1 MTFETFLLQLGIDI
15 NTADKAL
22 LAKMKTRYGVELKA
36 SMAAEEVPS
45 SMKFGG
51 GEGSAEMIEAAAD
64 DGDGKPA
71 LKRLKLNSYNGG
83 MIRVNGFFLPVV
95 VDIAGLRI
103 SAKSRPLLFGHDA
116 NRPVGHTEDT
126 KFNARNIRQTG
137 VLSVPNADS
146 EMIAASGDNKF
157 PWQASIGVFNIE
169 GERVAEG
176 EKAFINGRNFK
187 GPFVHIQS
195 GDLQETSILSLGA
208 DDSTTVK
215 IAASVAEIE
224 TELNMEPFKKWLQAM
239 GIDHATA
246 SPEQL
251 VKLQAKFDAEVKQ
264 EEEVKALKAQ
274 AATKIK
280 DPADAGETTKI
291 EAKAPEV
298 DVKKLVAEGI
308 SEALKI
314 QATATKIEALTEG
327 HDDIR
332 AEAIEKNWGE
342 SEVQKAVELKTIRA
356 GYAEGIGINMN
367 NKEVPAA
374 QCIEAAIM
382 QAGGMD
388 EKQIIA
394 ATSEKVLAEADS
406 VYKGQMG
413 LQELIVMAAHANG
426 YRGGHSF
433 NRDRNA
439 IFAAAFAPVRAGF
452 STLSLPG
459 ILSNAGNKFFKEGFM
474 AIENNAAEVSAKKPV
489 NDFKE
494 HTTYSL
500 TGDME
505 YKKLAPGAE
514 IEHGT
519 VGEVPYGNAIDTYAR
534 MFAITRTDII
544 NDDLGALTTV
554 PRRLGRGAATAWLKV
569 FWTEFLN
576 HVAFYTTGNKNKTSG
591 LAFGIDEITAM
602 LKAFRE
608 QLDPD
613 NNPMGV
619 SPKMIVVPPA
629 LEVLATK
636 IFNDDLLIT
645 GASAT
650 LPNGNPHKGKF
661 KVITS
666 SYIGSVPALSAQ
678 SSDIASYMLADPLD
692 VPVIERAFLKGKET
706 PTVESAQADFNT
718 LGVQFRGFHDFGV
731 RLQEFRGG
739 VLSAGA

>member
-15 NTADKAL
+15 STADKAL
-22 LAKMKTRYGVELKA
+22 LAKMRTRYGIELKA
-36 SMAAEEVPS
+36 SMAEDMPNQLRFS
-45 SMKFGG
+45 GG
-51 GEGSAEMIEAAAD
+51 TGSAELLAAKED
-64 DGDGKPA
+64 DGDG
-71 LKRLKLNSYNGG
+71 LRRVKLNSYNGG
-83 MIRVNGFFLPVV
+83 MIRVNGFFSPVV
-95 VDIAGLRI
+95 VDIAGVKVTK
-103 SAKSRPLLFGHDA
+103 KSRPILFGHDSG
-116 NRPVGHTEDT
+116 RPVGHTEET
-126 KFNARNIRQTG
+126 QLNARNIKQTA
-137 VLSVPNADS
+137 VLSVPNADQ
-146 EMIAASGDNKF
+146 EMIIASSDNGF

-169 GERVAEG
+169 GERIAEG
-176 EKAFINGRNFK
+176 EKATANGRTFK
-187 GPFVHIQS
+187 GPFIMIRK

-224 TELNMEPFKKWLQAM
+224 TELNMKFKEWLQAM

-246 SPEQL
+246 APEQL
-251 VKLQAKFDAEVKQ
+251 VKLQAKFDG
-264 EEEVKALKAQ
+264 EVKAQKELEDLKVK
-274 AATKIK
+274 AATKLK
-280 DPADAGETTKI
+280 DPSEESEPTKI

-314 QATATKIEALTEG
+314 QAEAQKIEALTEG

-332 AEAIEKNWGE
+332 AQAKEENWGE
-342 SEVQKAVELKTIRA
+342 SQVKMAIELKEVRA
-356 GYAEGIGINMN
+356 GYADGIGINMN
-367 NKEVPAA
+367 NEEAPAG
-374 QCIEAAIM
+374 QCVEAAIM
-382 QAGGMD
+382 QAGGMEEAD
-388 EKQIIA
+388 IIK
-394 ATSEKVLAEADS
+394 ATSEKVLEAADKH
-406 VYKGQMG
+406 YRGAIG
-413 LQELIVMAAHANG
+413 LQQLIVQAAHANG

-433 NRDRNA
+433 NVDPRGIYD
-439 IFAAAFAPVRAGF
+439 AAFGPVRAGF

-474 AIENNAAEVSAKKPV
+474 HVENNTAEVSSKKNV

-505 YKKLAPGAE
+505 YKKLAPGGE
-514 IEHGT
+514 IEHGK
-519 VGEVPYGNAIDTYAR
+519 VGEETYGNKADTYAR
-534 MFAITRTDII
+534 MFSITRTDII

-554 PRRLGRGAATAWLKV
+554 PRRLGRGAATAWNKV

-576 HVAFYTTGNKNKTSG
+576 HVGFFDAGNGNLTSG

-602 LKAFRE
+602 LQKFRE

-619 SPKMIVVPPA
+619 TPQMIVVPPA
-629 LEVLATK
+629 LEVLAMK

-645 GASAT
+645 GT
-650 LPNGNPHKGKF
+650 GGEVPNGNPHKGKF
-661 KVITS
+661 KVVVS
-666 SYIGSVPALSAQ
+666 SYIGSVPALSPQ
-678 SSDIASYMLADPLD
+678 SSDIASYMLANPLD
-692 VPVIERAFLKGKET
+692 VSVIERAFLKGKET

-731 RLQEFRGG
+731 RLQEYRGG
-739 VLSAGA
+739 VKSAGA